1 MTDHVHELTCRGR
14 RRHRSAV
21 DKHMSLTRGRAGTS
35 TWVLRYTV
43 ANIGRVYAPWSSHVC
58 MKSREACC
66 ITFSRESVFA
76 AAEPASMQIARPR
89 SACKRPASAN
99 ITFQASSCLFGRVS
113 DSLFA
118 VMNPGAGGLTKT
130 LRAVRRGQSRG
141 EIGGKYRFPIR
152 IRYLYLFSPISAA
165 GARIAPNENESVTRT
180 RRKIV

>member
-21 DKHMSLTRGRAGTS
+21 DTHMSLTRGRAGTS

-43 ANIGRVYAPWSSHVC
+43 ANIGRVYALWSSHVC
-58 MKSREACC
+58 MKSRSMSYYVLARACLQQNQRVC
-66 ITFSRESVFA
+66 RLHDHVVHARDPQVPTLHFKQA
-76 AAEPASMQIARPR
+76 AVCLVGYRIACSQKCYEPGGGGSHENAARSP
-89 SACKRPASAN
+89 
-99 ITFQASSCLFGRVS
+99 
-113 DSLFA
+113 
-118 VMNPGAGGLTKT
+118 
-130 LRAVRRGQSRG
+130 QSRG

>member
-1 MTDHVHELTCRGR
+1 MGTAVYGGQYWPCVRALVLACVHEEP
-14 RRHRSAV
+14 
-21 DKHMSLTRGRAGTS
+21 KHV
-35 TWVLRYTV
+35 VLR
-43 ANIGRVYAPWSSHVC
+43 
-58 MKSREACC
+58 SRA
-66 ITFSRESVFA
+66 SVF

-118 VMNPGAGGLTKT
+118 VMNPGVSRKRCAQS
-130 LRAVRRGQSRG
+130 AQSRG

-180 RRKIV
+180 RRAIGPLG